1 MKFNNKTNKILVM
14 IVITLLSAIRVV
26 ELLHSNEKKKL
37 IAYTRIFTCKQL

>member
-26 ELLHSNEKKKL
+26 ELLHSNKKKK
-37 IAYTRIFTCKQL
+37 AYRVYTYIYL